1 MYPVIEN
8 FINESNYQWIV
19 RAVFIRYSFLF
30 LALDYRPC
38 NPDIGDEC
46 PFLGESMCFEGKCMC
61 INTLVPTTPEG
72 KCKGNQLG
80 S

>member
-1 MYPVIEN
+1 MRAC
-8 FINESNYQWIV
+8 INESSVQFSFNIHFY
-19 RAVFIRYSFLF
+19 FIQYSFLF

-38 NPDIGDEC
+38 NPDIGDKC

-61 INTLVPTTPEG
+61 INTLEPTTPEG

>member
-1 MYPVIEN
+1 MRAI
-8 FINESNYQWIV
+8 INESSMQ
-19 RAVFIRYSFLF
+19 FSFNIHFYF